1 MHTTL
6 EHLDKHIQDKKSLKH
21 PKNFLKEIKMLVI
34 IFVVTFV
41 WMLLFTN
48 AQLFFGDL
56 FWWNDAKIVE
66 RNNHNIQTDNTISP
80 TMQTDMQKKEEK
92 QQNLN
97 KIIAQYTQNSDI
109 IEKTTALTTK
119 QELRSKLKSYD
130 FDFNVL
136 PPTNRLII
144 PKINLDVSLIDSKY
158 KNKTD
163 FANWDFQEELEN
175 WVVKYPTTPEP
186 WFDGNTLLFGHTSQ
200 EWRQHNLYGTV
211 FSHVPDLEQWDMMN
225 VIRNWKLY
233 EYKIIEKIV
242 VRPSQVNKHYQS
254 YQDKWEDYITI
265 MWCYPLWRTDKRI
278 MVTAKRVK

>member
-1 MHTTL
+1 
-6 EHLDKHIQDKKSLKH
+6 
-21 PKNFLKEIKMLVI
+21 
-34 IFVVTFV
+34 
-41 WMLLFTN
+41 MLLFTN

-80 TMQTDMQKKEEK
+80 TMQTDIQKRNEA
-92 QQNLN
+92 QQELN
-97 KIIAQYTQNSDI
+97 SIIQQYSQNSDI

-144 PKINLDVSLIDSKY
+144 PKINMDVSLIDSKY

-163 FANWDFQEELEN
+163 FTQWNFDEELEN
-175 WVVKYPTTPEP
+175 GVVKYPTTPEP

-200 EWRQHNLYGTV
+200 EWRQHNPYGTV
-211 FSHVPDLEQWDMMN
+211 FSHVPDLEQWDMMS

-265 MWCYPLWRTDKRI
+265 MWCYPLGRTDKRI
-278 MVTAKRVK
+278 MVTAERVK